1 MYKVKIKM
9 NFFEQFNLQD
19 FLTCF
24 FALLAVIDA
33 LGASPI
39 IIDLRHKGRE
49 VRAGKAVLIS
59 FALLL
64 TFLFA
69 GEWLLRLFSVDIKSF
84 AIGGAI
90 ILFLLS
96 LEMILDI
103 DIFHNENCP
112 SNSATLIPL
121 VFPLLAGAAAF
132 TTLLSFRSQFATIN
146 IVAALAANMLWAYI
160 VLKCALRAERAFSGN
175 MIYII
180 RKFFGIILLAVSI
193 RLFTSNL
200 LPLIHSLSQQ

>member
-1 MYKVKIKM
+1 
-9 NFFEQFNLQD
+9 
-19 FLTCF
+19 
-24 FALLAVIDA
+24 
-33 LGASPI
+33 
-39 IIDLRHKGRE
+39 
-49 VRAGKAVLIS
+49 
-59 FALLL
+59 
-64 TFLFA
+64 
-69 GEWLLRLFSVDIKSF
+69 
-84 AIGGAI
+84 
-90 ILFLLS
+90 
-96 LEMILDI
+96 MILDS
-103 DIFHNENCP
+103 DSFHHENWP
-112 SNSATLIPL
+112 SSSARVIPL

>member
-1 MYKVKIKM
+1 MIFLK
-9 NFFEQFNLQD
+9 QFNLQD
-19 FLTCF
+19 FATCF

-39 IIDLRHKGRE
+39 IIDLRHKGRH
-49 VRAGKAVLIS
+49 VAAGKAVLIS

-64 TFLFA
+64 LFLFC
-69 GEWLLRLFSVDIKSF
+69 GEWFLRLFSVDIKSF
-84 AIGGAI
+84 AVGGAI

-103 DIFHNENCP
+103 NIFHNNDCP
-112 SNSATLIPL
+112 SNSATLVPL
-121 VFPLLAGAAAF
+121 VFPLLAGAATF

-146 IVAALAANMLWAYI
+146 IVSALAVNMLWAYI
-160 VLKCALRAERAFSGN
+160 VIKAALKAEHAFSGN
-175 MIYII
+175 VLFII
-180 RKFFGIILLAVSI
+180 RKFFGIILLAIAI

-200 LPLIHSLSQQ
+200 FPLLASMSLHPAN